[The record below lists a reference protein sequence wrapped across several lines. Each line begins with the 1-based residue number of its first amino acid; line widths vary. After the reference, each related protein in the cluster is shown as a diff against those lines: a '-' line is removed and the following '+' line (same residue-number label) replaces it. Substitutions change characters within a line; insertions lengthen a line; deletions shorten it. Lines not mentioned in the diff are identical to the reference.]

1 MCSWNSL
8 ALGSLSTYYDHN
20 FCNLKMTYRNSQ
32 CPFLKLAVSRHLP
45 CLEFC
50 ASPGLWVPLQHH
62 HSHCSCPI
70 TSCLLL
76 HFVHSQCFY
85 SSAVFASFLLSLLP
99 TLTSHMWKTFYWK
112 NNLLQHF
119 IKWFWTHLTLRSL
132 PSHLPVGGKG
142 NEIGDIYIIAN
153 HSHSNI
159 LTCLYLNLSQ
169 LTSTSSTS
177 ISTLL
182 PTL

>member
-1 MCSWNSL
+1 MSLGCFLPIFFSCSLLYRVYSKTIVLLLKILIATVCSWNSL

-99 TLTSHMWKTFYWK
+99 TLTSHM
-112 NNLLQHF
+112 
-119 IKWFWTHLTLRSL
+119 
-132 PSHLPVGGKG
+132 
-142 NEIGDIYIIAN
+142 
-153 HSHSNI
+153 
-159 LTCLYLNLSQ
+159 
-169 LTSTSSTS
+169 
-177 ISTLL
+177 
-182 PTL
+182 